1 MGEFENILSAP
12 LSADELMRLLPHRP
26 PFFFLKRLREW
37 TLGVRALAEVEFD
50 GSEEFLRGH
59 FPGHPIVPGVI
70 LVEACAQTAG
80 LALAARNDSVPTAA
94 RPPSLAKIITMKF
107 RAPVRPRELLEVEA
121 IVTTRFEN
129 SGAVEVTMRRGGVS
143 VAEGALAIHLGAAA
157 ASSAQRP

>member
-1 MGEFENILSAP
+1 MNEFLNVLTAP

-37 TLGVRALAEVEFD
+37 TLGVRALADVEFD

-59 FPGHPIVPGVI
+59 FPGNPVVPGVI
-70 LVEACAQTAG
+70 LVEACAQAAG
-80 LALAARNDSVPTAA
+80 LALAARTDSIPTAA

-107 RAPVRPRELLEVEA
+107 RAPVRPRERLEVEA

-129 SGAVEVTMRRGGVS
+129 SGAVEVVLRRDGAI
-143 VAEGALAIHLGAAA
+143 VAEGALAIHLGAPPA
-157 ASSAQRP
+157 

>member
-1 MGEFENILSAP
+1 MNEFLNVLTAP

-37 TLGVRALAEVEFD
+37 TLGVRALADVEFD

-59 FPGHPIVPGVI
+59 FPGNPVVPGVI
-70 LVEACAQTAG
+70 LVEACAQAAG
-80 LALAARNDSVPTAA
+80 LALATRTDSIPTAA

-107 RAPVRPRELLEVEA
+107 RAPVRPRERLEVEA

-129 SGAVEVTMRRGGVS
+129 SGAVEVVLRRGGAS
-143 VAEGALAIHLGAAA
+143 VAEGALAIHLGAPPA
-157 ASSAQRP
+157 

>member
-1 MGEFENILSAP
+1 MNEFENVLTAP

-37 TLGVRALAEVEFD
+37 TLGVRALADVEFD

-59 FPGHPIVPGVI
+59 FPGNPVVPGVI
-70 LVEACAQTAG
+70 LVEACAQAAG
-80 LALAARNDSVPTAA
+80 LALATRTDSIPTAT

-107 RAPVRPRELLEVEA
+107 RAPVRPRERLEVEA

-129 SGAVEVTMRRGGVS
+129 SGAVEVVLRRGDTT
-143 VAEGALAIHLGAAA
+143 VAEGALAIHLGAPPA
-157 ASSAQRP
+157 

>member
-1 MGEFENILSAP
+1 METFVNVLTAP

-37 TLGVRALAEVEFD
+37 TLGVRALADVEFD

-70 LVEACAQTAG
+70 LVEACAQAAG
-80 LALAARNDSVPTAA
+80 LALASRSDSIPTAQ

-129 SGAVEVTMRRGGVS
+129 SGAVEVTMRRGGVT
-143 VAEGALAIHLGAAA
+143 VAEGALAIHLGIGA
-157 ASSAQRP
+157 ASA